1 MKPLRTAII
10 GCGSYG
16 REHAARLKRLPEV
29 DLVAFYDHKREKAE
43 AYSREFGGGAAYDD
57 TARLF
62 AAMDLNL
69 VYICLPPFAHTNEVE
84 LACSHGAHFLIE
96 KPVSLTVEGAEA
108 MAAQAR
114 AAGVKTQVGFQ
125 FRHGAAVRWLAQ
137 YRAAQGAG
145 ERAFMTGR
153 YACNALHRWWW
164 RDRSRSGGQVF
175 EQITHLLDL
184 ARLFLGEPVQ
194 VFSMQDN
201 LFHRDTPDYTVEDA
215 SATTIRFASGSLATI
230 AATNGAIPG
239 RWDSDWRVVLP
250 RLTADF
256 RAANDATMHHT
267 GREPL
272 TSEVIASDADMVM
285 AQTLD
290 LLAAIRDGR
299 PALCPLDEGARTLRL
314 GAAAMQS
321 AATGAVVNL

>member
-16 REHAARLKRLPEV
+16 REHAARLAALP
-29 DLVAFYDHKREKAE
+29 DTPLVAFYDHKLDKAA
-43 AYSREFGGGAAYDD
+43 AYSHEFGGGAAYDD
-57 TARLF
+57 TARMF
-62 AAMDLNL
+62 AEMDLNL

-84 LACSHGAHFLIE
+84 LACRYGAHFLIE
-96 KPVSLTVEGAEA
+96 KPVALTVTGAEA
-108 MAAQAR
+108 MAERAR
-114 AAGVKTQVGFQ
+114 AAGIKTQVGFQ

-137 YRAAQGAG
+137 YCAGPGAG
-145 ERAFMTGR
+145 ERAFMSAH

-164 RDRSRSGGQVF
+164 RDRNRSGGQVF

-184 ARLFLGEPVQ
+184 TRLFLGEPAQ
-194 VFSMQDN
+194 IFSMQDN

-215 SATTIRFASGSLATI
+215 SATTIRFTNGSIATI

-250 RLTADF
+250 RLTVDF
-256 RAANDATMHHT
+256 ASASRATIHHT
-267 GREPL
+267 DREPVEAE
-272 TSEVIASDADMVM
+272 TIASDADTIM

-290 LLAAIRDGR
+290 LLAAIRDDR
-299 PALCPLDEGARTLRL
+299 PALCPLDEGVRTLRL
-314 GAAAMQS
+314 GAAAMES
-321 AATGAVVNL
+321 AASGLPVNL